1 MPVLFKADTI
11 QIMGNRKLRNFQAL
25 LLLGVLLF
33 LQPAWGAQ
41 GPDTAPFYSAVK
53 SFSNNGDAFEA
64 EFKNGMR
71 VIIEESFGV
80 PLAAIT
86 AMISIGQPGHIQ
98 IPTAA
103 EPYQAAIKTDILALG
118 GIISSSIFRNFIF
131 IKVVVPAEEIERA
144 IEILEKLDHAAPP
157 NISNEEV
164 VSSFPV
170 TKILSDLD
178 QAKVM
183 EITLDSIIGVQER
196 PGSANTAS
204 LSRGGMVCGLSIVG
218 SVRHETVL
226 NYIAKFFTGKSVCT
240 LPLVSGAFDAESLNS
255 RIDYSYFQ
263 TDLDFS
269 IFTAACEIPP
279 EGHPQRLHAE
289 ILREIIGGGI
299 SSLLRVEEDGYS
311 VNFQHR
317 ADIIERESRSYLVVT
332 AAVNPDY
339 LDKVEM
345 LVMATLTQ
353 LGTAEVPD
361 ALITRAKSLCL
372 LNYYRELESQPYR
385 ADSWAKKMARGKVW
399 NREDFEE
406 KLKGIDSRSLKN
418 AGASYL
424 DSSRVFI
431 REFLPAGLT
440 RNFTPETFRETV
452 QILLPPAL
460 SAVAKRLEK
469 LVYNSPEISFSI
481 PDPTSKS
488 VPPELKKS
496 SVLRGPNIY
505 LYEIHNSPQ
514 VRLGIYYAGGFPDE
528 GTSNAGITEML
539 MSSMLQAWSKDGLD
553 PQMLSLEGK
562 GCLLQAIVQPDY
574 FGFRATVLSSN
585 FEASFSELMELITR
599 FPVEDNMVSK
609 YRNSTKFSK
618 FLGNSVYPAER
629 VSDTIPLESGLI
641 YGGQDG
647 SPGKADK
654 PSTLSSWYQ
663 EISLNH
669 PEIVI
674 YGDVTGTSF
683 LRKMVPLLS
692 NSSLKKFTP
701 PSRRNRNTVKIA
713 PLVVR
718 DGKAGMCTIIASGL
732 PGNSGLGE
740 SLRLISRAQDGT
752 GNSIKWIIL
761 AKQGYGIINFPLAS
775 GGTGKECQP
784 AEILKSLA
792 RKKFTRRNFNEAKVR
807 AITDFYLE
815 TENPFLMLNNII
827 IGVLSGEQGDFIR
840 QHLVDLKQVRV
851 VETESVQ
858 ETLFGE

>member
-1 MPVLFKADTI
+1 M
-11 QIMGNRKLRNFQAL
+11 
-25 LLLGVLLF
+25 
-33 LQPAWGAQ
+33 
-41 GPDTAPFYSAVK
+41 
-53 SFSNNGDAFEA
+53 
-64 EFKNGMR
+64 
-71 VIIEESFGV
+71 
-80 PLAAIT
+80 
-86 AMISIGQPGHIQ
+86 
-98 IPTAA
+98 
-103 EPYQAAIKTDILALG
+103 
-118 GIISSSIFRNFIF
+118 
-131 IKVVVPAEEIERA
+131 
-144 IEILEKLDHAAPP
+144 
-157 NISNEEV
+157 
-164 VSSFPV
+164 

-178 QAKVM
+178 QAKVI
-183 EITLDSIIGVQER
+183 EITLDSIIGVQKR
-196 PGSANTAS
+196 AGTGTTTLPGGS
-204 LSRGGMVCGLSIVG
+204 MVCGLSIVG

-226 NYIAKFFTGKSVCT
+226 NYIAKFFTRKKYLRT
-240 LPLVSGAFDAESLNS
+240 LPLASIAFDAESLNS
-255 RIDYSYFQ
+255 RIDYSYFR
-263 TDLDFS
+263 TDLNFPV
-269 IFTAACEIPP
+269 FTAACEIPP

-299 SSLLRVEEDGYS
+299 SSLLRVEDEGYS
-311 VNFQHR
+311 LNFQHR
-317 ADIIERESRSYLVVT
+317 ADIVDRGSRSYLVVT

-345 LVMATLTQ
+345 LVLATLTQ

-372 LNYYRELESQPYR
+372 LNYYRELESQSYR
-385 ADSWAKKMARGKVW
+385 ADSWAEKLARGKVW
-399 NREDFEE
+399 NRADFEE
-406 KLKGIDSRSLKN
+406 KLKGLDSRSLKN
-418 AGASYL
+418 AGAAYL

-505 LYEIHNSPQ
+505 IYEIHNSPQ

-528 GTSNAGITEML
+528 GSSNAGMTEML
-539 MSSMLQAWSKDGLD
+539 MSSMLQTWSKDGLD

-585 FEASFSELMELITR
+585 FEACFSELMELITR
-599 FPVEDNMVSK
+599 FPVEDDMVSK
-609 YRNSTKFSK
+609 YRNSIKFSK

-629 VSDTIPLESGLI
+629 VADTIPLESGLI
-641 YGGQDG
+641 YGGQAG
-647 SPGKADK
+647 SPGKTDK
-654 PSTLSSWYQ
+654 PSTLSSWYR

-701 PSRRNRNTVKIA
+701 PSGRNRNPIKIA
-713 PLVVR
+713 PLVVPS
-718 DGKAGMCTIIASGL
+718 GKAGMCTIIASGL

-740 SLRLISRAQDGT
+740 SLRLISRAQDGS
-752 GNSIKWIIL
+752 GSSIKWIIL
-761 AKQGYGIINFPLAS
+761 AKTGLWDHQFPIGIRGS
-775 GGTGKECQP
+775 GKRMP
-784 AEILKSLA
+784 ACGNIEVPCPEKIHQ
-792 RKKFTRRNFNEAKVR
+792 KKF
-807 AITDFYLE
+807 
-815 TENPFLMLNNII
+815 
-827 IGVLSGEQGDFIR
+827 
-840 QHLVDLKQVRV
+840 
-851 VETESVQ
+851 
-858 ETLFGE
+858 